1 MKNYSFAICENEV
14 IQAEW
19 LQSLVEEYAASQHVS
34 IQINIWESAEIFLFH
49 YAENKDVDIILLD
62 IQMNAMTGMEMARQL
77 REQDDSVALLFITG
91 LTDYISEGYSVE
103 AIDYLVKPLKK
114 EKLFQALDR
123 LLAKY
128 PVKEEFLLVEQDDE
142 QIKISR
148 DDILFIEVEGREIKV
163 VMKKQVIFLKNSLQS
178 FSKQL
183 NQEQFVQPYRNVVV
197 NCSRIKRIR
206 KGSLIMDDDSVI
218 PVSRRNQQKV
228 VAAFTKYFR
237 EE

>member
-19 LQSLVEEYAASQHVS
+19 LQSLVEEYAASKHVS
-34 IQINIWESAEIFLFH
+34 VQINIWESAEIFLFH

-62 IQMNAMTGMEMARQL
+62 IQMSEMTGMEMARQL
-77 REQDDSVALLFITG
+77 REEDDSVALLFITG

-163 VMKKQVIFLKNSLQS
+163 VMKKQVIFLKDSLQN
-178 FSKQL
+178 FSKRL
-183 NQEQFVQPYRNVVV
+183 NQEQFVQPYRNIVV

-206 KGSLIMDDDSVI
+206 KGTLIMDDGSVI

-228 VAAFTKYFR
+228 VTAFTNYFR

>member
-19 LQSLVEEYAASQHVS
+19 LQSLVEEYAASKHVS
-34 IQINIWESAEIFLFH
+34 VQINIWESAEMFLFH
-49 YAENKDVDIILLD
+49 YAENKGVDIILLD

-77 REQDDSVALLFITG
+77 REQDDSVTLLFITG

-163 VMKKQVIFLKNSLQS
+163 VMKKQVIFLKDSLQN
-178 FSKQL
+178 FSKRL
-183 NQEQFVQPYRNVVV
+183 NQEQFVQPYRNIVV

-206 KGSLIMDDDSVI
+206 KGTLIMDDGSVI

-228 VAAFTKYFR
+228 VTAFTNYFR